1 MTQDSNQ
8 PLPLLGGLT
17 VRQFL
22 RDYWQQKP
30 LLVRKAIPGFKSP
43 ISPEELAGLACDEEV
58 VSRLVM
64 ERGGRTP
71 WELRRGPFTEEDFLE
86 LPETH
91 WTLLVSDVEKQAPDM
106 AGLIEPFRFV
116 PDWRIDD
123 LMISYAPEHGT
134 VGPHVDD
141 YDVFLLQGLGRRRWQ
156 ISTQPVDPDN
166 FLPDVELRILD
177 EFEAEQE
184 WVLEPGDL
192 LYLPPKVAH
201 HGIALGPC
209 MTYSIGFRAPLH
221 SDMIGRYVDFLMEE
235 ADHELRYRDEGLA
248 PQDNP
253 GRIGADAL
261 DRIKDLIRSSLATGD
276 DLIESWFGRYITE
289 PKPGYVAE
297 PEDDPYTLAE
307 LRRHLKD
314 GGQLERNPGSRFA
327 YIDHGQDSVT
337 LFVDGQEFALG
348 PALATLARVLCRERI
363 LDSRRLQAALSG
375 DDAWALLLDLLN
387 EGFLVIYEG

>member
-1 MTQDSNQ
+1 MKRTSRAAAAFPIEIDATGKG
-8 PLPLLGGLT
+8 PLGMPPAK
-17 VRQFL
+17 FL

-156 ISTQPVDPDN
+156 ISTQPIDPDN
-166 FLPDVELRILD
+166 FRPDVELRIMD
-177 EFEAEQE
+177 EFEAEQ
-184 WVLEPGDL
+184 
-192 LYLPPKVAH
+192 
-201 HGIALGPC
+201 
-209 MTYSIGFRAPLH
+209 
-221 SDMIGRYVDFLMEE
+221 IGR
-235 ADHELRYRDEGLA
+235 A
-248 PQDNP
+248 
-253 GRIGADAL
+253 
-261 DRIKDLIRSSLATGD
+261 S
-276 DLIESWFGRYITE
+276 
-289 PKPGYVAE
+289 
-297 PEDDPYTLAE
+297 
-307 LRRHLKD
+307 
-314 GGQLERNPGSRFA
+314 
-327 YIDHGQDSVT
+327 
-337 LFVDGQEFALG
+337 
-348 PALATLARVLCRERI
+348 CRERV
-363 LDSRRLQAALSG
+363 SSP
-375 DDAWALLLDLLN
+375 
-387 EGFLVIYEG
+387 V